1 MKKETTAP
9 EKIVF
14 RGSRPLATRTT
25 ELIRRGLHD
34 LDTKSNWAVKR
45 MLNAKCTQAALSRTG
60 QVAFLSHGSHGRA
73 SALSLHDLELDLPS
87 SKLPLPHNDS
97 SSGHKQDAHSRAS
110 QNVKLQWSQDGKLLL
125 AACGAWDEPVQLLDA
140 ATKKSHGALKLVPGA
155 SPSFAWSVNGRLFAA
170 ACGKDPGLSIW
181 RCAGNKPSVHERALA
196 TVSAAAIGL
205 EGFDADVEAIFAGF
219 GPLVFSPD
227 GRHVALTLRY
237 AGEWADDL
245 LFVAEVPTLQ
255 QEMLVQASGTI
266 TDCSW
271 TFDSQKL
278 IYGAGGRAFELS
290 LYESTSTALP
300 FSAELSR
307 CHDWWPLCASY
318 SWWLR
323 NTSKGRLS
331 IIDVR
336 NGQVVDECSAEGIID
351 LCWSENGRKV
361 YAATNEGW
369 VYVFQVPME

>member
-1 MKKETTAP
+1 VKKKTA

-14 RGSRPLATRTT
+14 RGNKPLATRTT

-34 LDTKSNWAVKR
+34 LDARSNWAVKR
-45 MLNAKCTQAALSRTG
+45 ILSGKCSQAALSRAG
-60 QVAFLSHGSHGRA
+60 QVVFLSHGTRGGQS
-73 SALSLHDLELDLPS
+73 LSLHDLELDLPS
-87 SKLPLPHNDS
+87 AKLPIPHHDDS
-97 SSGHKQDAHSRAS
+97 NGHKREGHGKSGAANAPS
-110 QNVKLQWSQDGKLLL
+110 KLQWSQDGKLLL
-125 AACGAWDEPVQLLDA
+125 AASSGWDEPVQLVDA
-140 ATKKSHGALKLVPGA
+140 KTKKAHSAPKLIPGG
-155 SPSFAWSVNGRLFAA
+155 SPSFAWSANGRLFAA
-170 ACGKDPGLSIW
+170 ACGKEPAMSIW
-181 RCAGNKPSVHERALA
+181 RCTQNQPLTLERPLG
-196 TVSAAAIGL
+196 TVSASAIGRF
-205 EGFDADVEAIFAGF
+205 FDADVEAVFAGF

-245 LFVAEVPTLQ
+245 LFVGEVPTLQ

-278 IYGAGGRAFELS
+278 VYCAGGRAFELP
-290 LYESTSTALP
+290 LHETASTALT

-331 IIDVR
+331 IIDLR
-336 NGQVVDECSAEGIID
+336 NGHVVDECSAEGIID

-369 VYVFQVPME
+369 VYIFQVPLE